1 MRAPDIEYV
10 THIMIFYPCRF
21 QLASIHNQASTG
33 DLCTGRPPISKE
45 KLKSNTSLIK
55 EQEISGVEYSRG
67 TKPNREKNLPL
78 LYTILTGIA
87 DTTGMMRMVKTVVAM
102 AWKLKFIFVP
112 TRRRVVIV
120 VLGEMGLS

>member
-1 MRAPDIEYV
+1 M
-10 THIMIFYPCRF
+10 
-21 QLASIHNQASTG
+21 
-33 DLCTGRPPISKE
+33 
-45 KLKSNTSLIK
+45 IK